1 MAERDKPTSR
11 ATRPSGVPSKRW
23 EVVLVL
29 RYLVVANQ
37 TLGGEPLF
45 ARIRELARAG
55 PSAFH
60 FVVPATPPTDHVWTE
75 EEAAKIAASRLNSA
89 LERMAR
95 LGVDADGEVGDG
107 SPILAIEDAI
117 REHGPFEAIV
127 LSTLPPG
134 LSRWL
139 RLDLPHRVESA
150 FGLRL
155 IHVIGEPDGVGATQ
169 N

>member
-1 MAERDKPTSR
+1 
-11 ATRPSGVPSKRW
+11 
-23 EVVLVL
+23 VLVH

-45 ARIRELARAG
+45 ARIRELARAA

-60 FVVPATPPTDHVWTE
+60 VVVPATPPRDHVWTE
-75 EEAAKIAASRLNSA
+75 DEAVKTAASRLDSA
-89 LERMAR
+89 LARMAG
-95 LGVDADGEVGDG
+95 LGLDADGEVGDG
-107 SPILAIEDAI
+107 SPMLAVEDAI
-117 REHGPFEAIV
+117 REQGPFEAIV

-150 FGLRL
+150 FGLRV
-155 IHVIGEPDGVGATQ
+155 IHVIGEPDHVGARR

>member
-1 MAERDKPTSR
+1 
-11 ATRPSGVPSKRW
+11 
-23 EVVLVL
+23 VLVH

-45 ARIRELARAG
+45 ARIRELARAA

-60 FVVPATPPTDHVWTE
+60 VVVPATPPRDHVWTE
-75 EEAAKIAASRLNSA
+75 DEAVKTAASRLDSA
-89 LERMAR
+89 LARMAG
-95 LGVDADGEVGDG
+95 LGLDADGEVGDG
-107 SPILAIEDAI
+107 SPMLAVEDAI
-117 REHGPFEAIV
+117 REQGPFEAIV

-150 FGLRL
+150 FGLRV
-155 IHVIGEPDGVGATQ
+155 IHVIGEPDYVGARR

>member
-1 MAERDKPTSR
+1 M
-11 ATRPSGVPSKRW
+11 
-23 EVVLVL
+23 VLVH

-37 TLGGEPLF
+37 TLGRELLL
-45 ARIRELARAG
+45 AKIRELARAG

-60 FVVPATPPTDHVWTE
+60 VVVPATPPSDHVWTE
-75 EEAAKIAASRLNSA
+75 EEAAKLATSRLNSA

-95 LGVDADGEVGDG
+95 LGLDADGEVGDG
-107 SPILAIEDAI
+107 SPMLAIEDAI
-117 REHGPFEAIV
+117 RDQGPFEAIV

-150 FGLRL
+150 FGLRV
-155 IHVIGEPDGVGATQ
+155 IHVIGDPDHAGVARH
-169 N
+169 

>member
-1 MAERDKPTSR
+1 MH
-11 ATRPSGVPSKRW
+11 
-23 EVVLVL
+23 

-55 PSAFH
+55 PSAFYV
-60 FVVPATPPTDHVWTE
+60 VVPATPPKDHVWTE
-75 EEAAKIAASRLNSA
+75 DEAAAIATSRLGSA
-89 LERMAR
+89 LERMAA
-95 LGVDADGEVGDG
+95 LGLEADGVVGDG

-117 REHGPFEAIV
+117 RGQGPFEAIV
-127 LSTLPPG
+127 LSTLPPR

-139 RLDLPHRVESA
+139 KLDLPHRVESS
-150 FGLRL
+150 FGLRV
-155 IHVIGEPDGVGATQ
+155 IHVIGEPDRVGARR

>member
-1 MAERDKPTSR
+1 MH
-11 ATRPSGVPSKRW
+11 
-23 EVVLVL
+23 

-60 FVVPATPPTDHVWTE
+60 VVVPATPPKDHVWTE
-75 EEAAKIAASRLNSA
+75 DEAAMTATARLDSA
-89 LERMAR
+89 LAR
-95 LGVDADGEVGDG
+95 IAELGLDADGEVGDG
-107 SPILAIEDAI
+107 SPMLAIEDAI
-117 REHGPFEAIV
+117 RQQGPFEAIV
-127 LSTLPPG
+127 LSTLPPH

-139 RLDLPHRVESA
+139 RLDLPHRVESS
-150 FGLRL
+150 FGLRV
-155 IHVIGEPDGVGATQ
+155 IHVIGEPDGDGADG